1 MLLNAQLER
10 LGWNPE
16 LEAEFQPHADAGL
29 AAGRVAVQHR
39 GAYGL
44 YTGDPSNTLLLSA
57 EVAGRLL
64 HEGDTADLPAVGDW
78 VAYQPIPGEDKGII
92 QAVLSRQTKFSRK
105 TAMSA

>member
-16 LEAEFQPHADAGL
+16 LETEFRPHADAGL
-29 AAGRVAVQHR
+29 SPGRVAVQHR

-44 YTGDPSNTLLLSA
+44 YTGDPSNSLLLSA

-64 HEGDTADLPAVGDW
+64 HAGTAADLPAVGDW

-92 QAVLSRQTKFSRK
+92 QEVLPRDTKFSRK
-105 TAMSA
+105 TA